1 MLLVYPYFFLFLLIL
16 ILQPTVSVLEI
27 RLFKVDFIPN
37 FEYKAVIKTSSSSL
51 VKLSVHKTTTA
62 WSSKKQKK
70 PVSHYSMS

>member
-1 MLLVYPYFFLFLLIL
+1 MLLVYPYFFLLIL
-16 ILQPTVSVLEI
+16 ILQPTVPVLEI

-62 WSSKKQKK
+62 
-70 PVSHYSMS
+70 